1 MEKRGISESGM
12 GNVRQERDSL
22 GTVDVPEDR
31 LWGAQTQRSLMNFRI
46 GGHTIPKEIITA
58 LISIK
63 QAAAL
68 ANSELNV
75 LDERKKELILRAIQ
89 SLTDKDIA
97 QEFPLTVWQTG
108 SGTQTNMNVNEVIA
122 NRANELAGNKRG
134 SKSPIH
140 PNDDVNKS
148 QSSNDTFP
156 TAMHIAFS
164 VAIATRLIPA
174 LHTLHQ
180 ALDEKAKAFY
190 PIIKVGRTHMMDAV
204 PIRLGQEFSGYA
216 AQIEH
221 AMSAIQSV
229 MTRLLELA
237 LGGTAV
243 GTGLN
248 CPPGFKERAIRHL
261 TAEYH
266 LPFRPAENPFEAL
279 ACHDTAVELSGTLK
293 RTACALFKIAND
305 IRIMASGPRC
315 GISELLLPENEPGSS
330 IMPGKINPT
339 QCEAVT
345 QVCCQVIGNDSAV
358 TLASTQGHFEL
369 STYKPVIAKNCLD
382 SILLLADVSLNFT
395 EKCLKGMRAN
405 ESHINHLLE
414 ESLMLAT
421 ALSQKIGYDKTAKI
435 TLLAS
440 HENITLKEAALRLG
454 VPEDLFLEATD
465 PTKMV

>member
-1 MEKRGISESGM
+1 MEKM
-12 GNVRQERDSL
+12 RQEVDSL
-22 GTVDVPEDR
+22 GTVDVPENH

-46 GGHTIPKEIITA
+46 GGHKIPKEIISA
-58 LISIK
+58 LVSIK

-68 ANSELNV
+68 ANSEVNA
-75 LDERKKELILRAIQ
+75 LDETKKELIIRAIQ
-89 SLTDKDIA
+89 SLTPEEIET
-97 QEFPLTVWQTG
+97 EFPLTVWQTG

-122 NRANELAGNKRG
+122 NRANELAGNRRG
-134 SKSPIH
+134 AKSPIH

-156 TAMHIAFS
+156 SAMHIAFAA
-164 VAIATRLIPA
+164 AITSRLLPA
-174 LHTLHQ
+174 LSTLHR

-221 AMSAIQSV
+221 SIHAIQTV

-243 GTGLN
+243 GTGIN
-248 CPPGFKERAIRHL
+248 CPPGFKERAINHL
-261 TAEYH
+261 AALYQ

-279 ACHDTAVELSGTLK
+279 ACHDTAVELSGALK

-305 IRIMASGPRC
+305 IRLMASGPRC
-315 GISELLLPENEPGSS
+315 GLSELILPENEPGSS

-339 QCEAVT
+339 QCESVT
-345 QVCCQVIGNDSAV
+345 QVCCQVIGNDTAI
-358 TLASTQGHFEL
+358 TLAATQGQFEL

-382 SILLLADVSLNFT
+382 SISLLSDVSLNFT
-395 EKCLKGMRAN
+395 EKCLNGMKPN
-405 ESHINHLLE
+405 EQRIKELLE
-414 ESLMLAT
+414 QSLMLAT

-454 VPEDLFLEATD
+454 ISEDLFREATD
-465 PTKMV
+465 PTKLV

>member
-1 MEKRGISESGM
+1 MEERGIAESGM
-12 GNVRQERDSL
+12 GNVRQESDSL

-46 GGHTIPKEIITA
+46 GGHKIPKEIITA
-58 LISIK
+58 LVAIK
-63 QAAAL
+63 EAAAL
-68 ANSELNV
+68 TNSELNV
-75 LDERKKELILRAIQ
+75 LDDGKKELILRAIQ
-89 SLTDKDIA
+89 SLTPEDIET
-97 QEFPLTVWQTG
+97 EFPLTVWQTG

-122 NRANELAGNKRG
+122 NRANEIAGKKRG

-156 TAMHIAFS
+156 SAMHIAFA
-164 VAIATRLIPA
+164 VAISNRLIPA
-174 LHTLHQ
+174 LTTLYQ
-180 ALDEKAKAFY
+180 ALDEKAKTFF

-216 AQIEH
+216 AQIGD
-221 AMSAIQSV
+221 SIKSIQSV

-261 TAEYH
+261 AAHYH
-266 LPFRPAENPFEAL
+266 LPFRPADNSFEAL
-279 ACHDTAVELSGTLK
+279 ACHDTAVELSGALK

-305 IRIMASGPRC
+305 IRMMASGPRC
-315 GISELLLPENEPGSS
+315 GLSELLLPENEPGSS

-345 QVCCQVIGNDSAV
+345 QVCCQVIGNDMAI
-358 TLASTQGHFEL
+358 TLAATQGHFEL
-369 STYKPVIAKNCLD
+369 STYKPVIAKNCLN
-382 SILLLADVSLNFT
+382 SILLLADVSSNFT
-395 EKCLKGMRAN
+395 EKCINGMGAN
-405 ESHINHLLE
+405 EAHIKQLLE
-414 ESLMLAT
+414 QSLMLAT